1 MSALQHIG
9 LAAVL
14 LALAA
19 ACSETQPAT
28 SSTDSGRGGPSDTAD
43 NGGRPI
49 PDVGRDAPSDE
60 SPSDTSTEADS
71 ASDDGL
77 RIDATTTDAFV
88 RPDTR
93 PADTGDAAADTAE
106 SDVALDVSTG
116 PERILRGNHECLQY
130 EIRVSDTEFS
140 LKVDDIRV
148 TYLVQNVCTIPYSV
162 RVPHFSE
169 FFAIGL
175 HRNGAPWIFLP
186 DCPGT
191 GAEYDYTF
199 TPEGGGVNRGWI
211 WSATDHE
218 ARLARCG
225 VEFDPEAS
233 YTIVGYGATQLD
245 LLDPVGYSEV
255 FVMTDPIEINLRL

>member
-1 MSALQHIG
+1 MRTLPRVG
-9 LAAVL
+9 LTGTVVVFV
-14 LALAA
+14 A
-19 ACSETQPAT
+19 ACSGSASVPSNTE
-28 SSTDSGRGGPSDTAD
+28 SDRGGPTDAGD
-43 NGGRPI
+43 VGGRPV
-49 PDVGRDAPSDE
+49 PDVADDAPSDE
-60 SPSDTSTEADS
+60 TTSDTSSDADET
-71 ASDDGL
+71 ADDSL
-77 RIDATTTDAFV
+77 RIDAVTTDAFTRPEV
-88 RPDTR
+88 RPSDATEE
-93 PADTGDAAADTAE
+93 PADTDV
-106 SDVALDVSTG
+106 SDVVSDVGSG
-116 PERILRGNHECLQY
+116 PERVLRGNHDCLNY

-175 HRNGAPWIFLP
+175 HRDGEPWIFLP

-191 GAEYDYTF
+191 GSEYDYTF

-225 VEFDPEAS
+225 VEFDPDAS